1 MRNSTLHAKGTDT
14 LLYPLPCAVCDAQQ
28 PPQSDAICL
37 KCNYAMPQ
45 TDFHLQERNEFTNRL
60 WGRLPLE
67 AAAAAYYFR
76 KKESVQSMLHAF
88 KYKNRP
94 EIGFFIGFAYGLK
107 LAKSELFQSVERIVP
122 VPLHPKKLR
131 IRGYNQSVLFAN
143 GLSAAMGVPT
153 VKNALIRVENSD
165 SQTSKGTIERLMNV
179 EANFKVKRSRD
190 LVNQHILLVDDVM
203 TTGSTLEACALP
215 LLEIENTKLSMVT
228 MAIAM
233 N

>member
-1 MRNSTLHAKGTDT
+1 MRNSTLHAAGSDT
-14 LLYPLPCAVCDAQQ
+14 LLFPLPCAVCDAQQ

-37 KCNYAMPQ
+37 KCQYAMPK
-45 TDFHLQERNEFTNRL
+45 TDFHLQSKNEFTNRF
-60 WGRLPLE
+60 WGRIPLE
-67 AAAAAYYFR
+67 AAAAAFYFR
-76 KKESVQSMLHAF
+76 KKESVQNMLHSF
-88 KYKNRP
+88 KYRNRP

-122 VPLHPKKLR
+122 VPLHPKKMR
-131 IRGYNQSVLFAN
+131 QRGYNQSDLFAN

-153 VKNALIRVENSD
+153 VKNALIRVENSE
-165 SQTSKGTIERLMNV
+165 SQTSKGSIERIMNV
-179 EANFKVKRSRD
+179 ERVFKIKQSKN
-190 LVNQHILLVDDVM
+190 LINQHILLVDDVM

-215 LLEIENTKLSMVT
+215 ILEIENTKLSMVT